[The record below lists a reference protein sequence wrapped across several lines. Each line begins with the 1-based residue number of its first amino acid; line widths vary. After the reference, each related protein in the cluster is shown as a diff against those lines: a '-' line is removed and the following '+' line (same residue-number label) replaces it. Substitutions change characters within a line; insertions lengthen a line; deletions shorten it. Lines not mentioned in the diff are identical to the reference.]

1 MKDLGL
7 LLEWVCVCSV
17 SKSWQVK
24 SWQLRHW
31 IVCFIGGVDRHIGW
45 VSVDTS
51 VNISA
56 ECQSTV
62 VQGSVKY
69 RLSICQ
75 RADWVS
81 GYLWVILGPY
91 NLSVDRLSIVSHYF
105 VDGSPTYHQ
114 HWVDTLVDC
123 SFSVYASFQLYQWW
137 SYHSFVPLTRLVLLD
152 TKKRNFLTENYGFL
166 LRTKHVRKI

>member
-1 MKDLGL
+1 MAILEIKDLGL

-56 ECQSTV
+56 ECQLTV

-81 GYLWVILGPY
+81 GYLWAILGPY
-91 NLSVDRLSIVSHYF
+91 NLSVDRLSTVGHYF

-114 HWVDTLVDC
+114 HWVTPWSTVH
-123 SFSVYASFQLYQWW
+123 FQFRPPFNCTNGEAIIHL
-137 SYHSFVPLTRLVLLD
+137 FLLLD
-152 TKKRNFLTENYGFL
+152 WFC
-166 LRTKHVRKI
+166 